1 MLFAALWPNGGCT
14 EKNLRASLCTEHE
27 ATLMRKSKAPH
38 DRHRSFGDQKM
49 RQRLNRM
56 ALAIVCKTYPLDKGS
71 ADTFLRHSRL
81 KKI

>member
-38 DRHRSFGDQKM
+38 DRHRSFGDQK
-49 RQRLNRM
+49 
-56 ALAIVCKTYPLDKGS
+56 CDKG
-71 ADTFLRHSRL
+71 
-81 KKI
+81 